1 MPAAP
6 PSIDP
11 ESSVWRDFA
20 QARTPEDFYRG
31 WLALQCRMLPGAC
44 SAVVIAG
51 SPAVGRFAP
60 VAAWPDRQSVQHLAE
75 VAEKA
80 LAQRHGVVLRR
91 QRNGASPEDGPA
103 AATRVSGERYDVAY
117 PIEVEGK
124 LYGVVAVELEPHP
137 DRNVDVTLRQ
147 LQWGA
152 GWLEVLVHRLTPL
165 RVDPASAE
173 GARLRLQTVL
183 DLVASALG
191 HDRFYGATTSFATTL
206 ATRLACDRVSVGFVT
221 RGRARVRGV
230 SHSAQFGK
238 QTNLIRAIE
247 AVMDEALDQGAT
259 VLYPARGSDAARVT
273 RAHEEL
279 SRQHGSGAVCTVPLA
294 EGGRLVGA
302 LTLERSGGTPF
313 EPATLEL
320 CEAVAAVAGPVLELQ
335 RRDDRWLAAKA
346 FDHARRHLGA
356 VIGPAHVA
364 LKLGVVGAVAVV
376 AFLVL
381 AKADYRVS
389 ARTTIEA
396 GVRRAAVAPFNG
408 YIRQAPV
415 RAGDLVR
422 EGDLLVMLDDREL
435 KLERLKWLAQQDQ
448 LARQYQQAL
457 AKREAAQVNIFGA
470 QVEQAR
476 AQLALIEEQLA
487 RTRVVAGFGGIVVTG
502 DLSQSLNAPV
512 ERGQVLFEIAPLDE
526 YRVVAQVDERD
537 IADIKVGQPGQL
549 LLTAWPTEVLPFQ
562 VRKLTPVSIAREGR
576 NYFRVEG
583 KLDRT
588 PERLRPGMEGV
599 GKVTIDRRL
608 LVWIWT
614 RQAIDWVRLKLWTW
628 WP

>member
-1 MPAAP
+1 MPTASP
-6 PSIDP
+6 PLDP
-11 ESSVWRDFA
+11 QSTAWRDFA

-31 WLALQCRMLPGAC
+31 WLAIQCGMLPGARC
-44 SAVVIAG
+44 AVVIAG
-51 SPAVGRFAP
+51 APGVGRFAP
-60 VAAWPDRQSVQHLAE
+60 VAAWPDRHGVQHLAE

-91 QRNGASPEDGPA
+91 QRNGASAEESSAPTA
-103 AATRVSGERYDVAY
+103 STTGERWDVAY

-137 DRNVDVTLRQ
+137 ARDVDLTLRQ

-165 RVDPASAE
+165 RVDPGSAE

-191 HDRFYGATTSFATTL
+191 HERFYGTMTAFATAL
-206 ATRLACDRVSVGFVT
+206 ATRLHCDRVSVGFVK
-221 RGRARVRGV
+221 RGGAHVRGV

-238 QTNLIRAIE
+238 QTNLIRGIE
-247 AVMDEALDQGAT
+247 AAMDEAIDQGAT
-259 VLYPARGSDAARVT
+259 VVYPARPADAMRVT

-279 SRQHGSGAVCTVPLA
+279 ARQHGTGALCTVPLA
-294 EGGRLVGA
+294 EGGRFVGA
-302 LTLERSGGTPF
+302 LTLERSSGAPF

-335 RRDDRWLAAKA
+335 RRDDRWLVVKAA
-346 FDHARRHLGA
+346 DHARRRLGD

-364 LKLGVVGAVAVV
+364 LKLAVVGVVAVV
-376 AFLVL
+376 AVL
-381 AKADYRVS
+381 AFATGEYRVS
-389 ARTTIEA
+389 ARTVMEA

-408 YIRQAPV
+408 YIRQAPA

-422 EGDLLVMLDDREL
+422 QGDLLAMLDDREL
-435 KLERLKWLAQQDQ
+435 KLERLKWLAQHEQ
-448 LARQYQQAL
+448 LVRQYQQAL
-457 AKREAAQVNIFGA
+457 AKREAAQVNIIGA
-470 QVEQAR
+470 QVDQAR
-476 AQLALIEEQLA
+476 AQLELIEEQLT
-487 RTRVVAGFGGIVVTG
+487 RTRVLAAFGGIVVTG

-537 IADIKVGQPGQL
+537 IADVKVGQAGQL
-549 LLTAWPTEVLPFQ
+549 LLTAWPTEAVPFHVQ
-562 VRKLTPVSIAREGR
+562 KITPVSVAKEGR

-599 GKVTIDRRL
+599 AKVAIDRRL
-608 LVWIWT
+608 LAWIWT

-628 WP
+628 LP

>member
-1 MPAAP
+1 
-6 PSIDP
+6 
-11 ESSVWRDFA
+11 
-20 QARTPEDFYRG
+20 
-31 WLALQCRMLPGAC
+31 
-44 SAVVIAG
+44 
-51 SPAVGRFAP
+51 
-60 VAAWPDRQSVQHLAE
+60 
-75 VAEKA
+75 
-80 LAQRHGVVLRR
+80 
-91 QRNGASPEDGPA
+91 
-103 AATRVSGERYDVAY
+103 
-117 PIEVEGK
+117 
-124 LYGVVAVELEPHP
+124 
-137 DRNVDVTLRQ
+137 
-147 LQWGA
+147 
-152 GWLEVLVHRLTPL
+152 
-165 RVDPASAE
+165 
-173 GARLRLQTVL
+173 
-183 DLVASALG
+183 
-191 HDRFYGATTSFATTL
+191 
-206 ATRLACDRVSVGFVT
+206 
-221 RGRARVRGV
+221 
-230 SHSAQFGK
+230 
-238 QTNLIRAIE
+238 
-247 AVMDEALDQGAT
+247 
-259 VLYPARGSDAARVT
+259 
-273 RAHEEL
+273 
-279 SRQHGSGAVCTVPLA
+279 
-294 EGGRLVGA
+294 VGA